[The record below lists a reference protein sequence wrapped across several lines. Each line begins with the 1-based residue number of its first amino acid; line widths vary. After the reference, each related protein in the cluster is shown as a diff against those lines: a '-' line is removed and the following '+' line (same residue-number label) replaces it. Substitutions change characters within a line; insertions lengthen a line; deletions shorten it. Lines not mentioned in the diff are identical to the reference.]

1 MGIEPVRVAGTFSPR
16 PVTGA
21 LTEGPDRPGE
31 QPRWV
36 GTTRAREPA
45 CPAASVANPAGV
57 ASRSGSSAGTPTSGP
72 TSDAARSVLHESRH
86 RYDYGVSRLDRITTN
101 PEICHGKPVIRGLRY
116 PVENLLDL
124 LASGMTIEE
133 IIDDH
138 PDLER
143 DDLLAALEFAALAS
157 GMRRSVPLGAE

>member
-1 MGIEPVRVAGTFSPR
+1 VKGCSR
-16 PVTGA
+16 PIGQIA
-21 LTEGPDRPGE
+21 
-31 QPRWV
+31 
-36 GTTRAREPA
+36 RA
-45 CPAASVANPAGV
+45 
-57 ASRSGSSAGTPTSGP
+57 
-72 TSDAARSVLHESRH
+72 VLHRISR
-86 RYDYGVSRLDRITTN
+86 RYDCNVSRLDRITTN

-133 IIDDH
+133 IIEDH

-157 GMRRSVPLGAE
+157 GMRRSVPLAVE